1 MHPNPHDRT
10 FRELLQIARVCDL
23 QNNPSLPERLRTIIG
38 MADEQKLMPTAEEL
52 ASICDWSGSSSEAI
66 QLLISRASCYV
77 DQSKARLTE
86 EHPEY
91 FLPGGELHPQARAE
105 TCWRDCWNFLRVA
118 IYATSLKV
126 SECTDPVCIDAVRE
140 LYTLKKVKTGVATLS
155 VRSQPLTPLNEES
168 VRAQVV
174 QQMSNG
180 EIRFDVDNG
189 YMLSKQLDWDETI
202 VGFQGANSLMEYRA
216 RFSEKL
222 VDGIPKTARR

>member
-66 QLLISRASCYV
+66 QLLISRASYYV

-140 LYTLKKVKTGVATLS
+140 LYALMNVPVTGMQLALNTMASRATAELITNGHQCEANCLKAAIQHL
-155 VRSQPLTPLNEES
+155 QES
-168 VRAQVV
+168 LHK
-174 QQMSNG
+174 
-180 EIRFDVDNG
+180 D
-189 YMLSKQLDWDETI
+189 
-202 VGFQGANSLMEYRA
+202 
-216 RFSEKL
+216 
-222 VDGIPKTARR
+222 